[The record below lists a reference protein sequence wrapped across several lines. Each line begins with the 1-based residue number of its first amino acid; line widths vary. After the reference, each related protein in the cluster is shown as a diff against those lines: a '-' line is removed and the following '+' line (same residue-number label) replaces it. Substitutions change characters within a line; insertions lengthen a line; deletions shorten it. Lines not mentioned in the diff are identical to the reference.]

1 MYTCI
6 RYGIAFFFDKVHLVA
21 MLLLSPERSVCVVQ
35 YCFILS
41 IYFSRQSFSA
51 VHTVKQIHIV
61 YNTIMDDEQKQQ
73 QQNNAYSFSAY
84 SQQQLQQ
91 QQYVQHQQNDN
102 NMQSGSQ
109 SRQQSNGYPQPQ
121 PQYGYRLIEG
131 VEVASQQQPA
141 STNPQ
146 SHVLQYTSPNNGS
159 STHPSSQQY
168 HQQLQLQQPTQSQG
182 YAAQSSS
189 SHQFGFGAHYNN
201 TSPYQ
206 QQQQQQLQ
214 HQQQMMSSPS
224 GYASTA
230 QSSRGR
236 SGAYH
241 VNNNLHAA
249 NNQQQQQLITP
260 QTSMTPHEYYRSASQ
275 AGSVSVSSSYHP
287 SIASSAQQQHQ
298 LNIGSSNNHAPP
310 GLVQQIVPPGL
321 LKQNVP
327 PGLVKMNA
335 PPGLTKQQ
343 GECKEGSQD
352 VMETA
357 LGKAEAAQSQQPTK
371 SYQISDTGRLNKIST
386 AATELTSPKSSN
398 NNNQLSATQA
408 AVAELSPQTA
418 GVAAQLL
425 QQEIINRQNQ
435 QSQQQQPRHLSSQE
449 AVVQLQVKVCSM
461 CGNSKKKHSYCVA
474 EWSKEG
480 DGVCNVCIKAEGLDV
495 LKSSAPKKLITA
507 SSDATANLPNG
518 VSPKKEKKDDS
529 SPQKVSPQFDNS
541 RGTSSSTSSSIN
553 TSPSSKSTRACGNC
567 EACKHPDCGTC
578 SNCLDKPKFGGEH
591 KKKQKCIMR
600 RCPHHE
606 NKSKRPSVMSSDDDN
621 DVDEAME
628 ELKERVRMA
637 SPKMAATA
645 PVSSTT
651 ATTTKEVKSSVAKP
665 AAKPIDK
672 TSIAYLRS
680 LLTKKKSKPT
690 TTTSLKTATTK
701 QQQQMDICIPATFSP
716 KHSYRAT
723 AAYSL
728 LRTLS
733 NELRLGP
740 FTLDA
745 LTNALMLPLPSK
757 LLGDIHVR
765 LLRVLFAN
773 GGLGRNYGEYTRFGD
788 GGVEHIVRKKRI
800 ATVNTK
806 KSDNTN
812 ADIGTEV
819 VIQEETE
826 LIPMQGGNNLS
837 FLDSTTWPLFYQD
850 YANATKD
857 KFHDVMEEGIVGTAG
872 EDDEKVVNNEE
883 FIDVKSEAMQPL
895 VDIDLNPKFIL
906 NTTKVEP
913 EWINQCPFGP
923 LGKRNASGL
932 FLCCPFHIHAA
943 IRGYQKVSSAQQGIT
958 FSEDKKRKMQELPEK
973 KTRGGRGRPR
983 KSGDS
988 SSGSEF
994 SSAENP
1000 DSEDD
1005 DYPSPGK
1012 KRPRRASSNGGR
1024 KRGRPKKVQ
1033 TSQSQ
1038 SGGADQKKRVVLT
1051 ATEGKAL
1058 LHATPEAKVALRDAI
1073 LSGIRHPQG
1082 KIDPALLKV
1091 ANSHGLSR
1099 KVIMNAA
1106 AVARQKALGSA
1117 SATSSSTSSAES
1129 TNKLSFSEQ
1138 RSQFLGSKVPYF
1150 KAAPSD
1156 NARALKAAH
1165 TVALSSQ
1172 KEKTEMERRIA
1183 LAREKAGLPNETVPN
1198 PLAAH
1203 TGDNVETSASSLD
1216 VADPLVKNIRG
1227 GGTTGEVV
1235 DLTQNED
1242 STKPATSQQP
1252 MSRLVT
1258 NATLPKGWTQ
1268 HVDNKTGKTFY
1279 YNKEHKKS
1287 TWVKPTK
1294 GGSQGTYPPI
1304 ALSKIPVYGSA
1315 HKGAIVV
1322 SDKVAQSLEQF
1333 LLNGPSS
1340 TPSSNTPSIVKSKDE
1355 SDLPNGDNEGGAP
1368 ASSADH
1374 LLSHMEAVS
1383 QLSRGIPYHALSISS
1398 KLSMIEFLLDE
1409 LLQVPEFSYIVSHRE
1424 AATRIFNSRYGT
1436 APQPKDY
1443 EEMINQDECT
1453 ICGLEGDLLCC
1464 DGCPSSVHRACM

>member
-1 MYTCI
+1 
-6 RYGIAFFFDKVHLVA
+6 
-21 MLLLSPERSVCVVQ
+21 
-35 YCFILS
+35 
-41 IYFSRQSFSA
+41 
-51 VHTVKQIHIV
+51 
-61 YNTIMDDEQKQQ
+61 MDDEQKQQ
-73 QQNNAYSFSAY
+73 QQNNAFHSVNAY
-84 SQQQLQQ
+84 SQQQQLQQ
-91 QQYVQHQQNDN
+91 QYAQQQQNGN
-102 NMQSGSQ
+102 NIQSSANNNNNQRVSSQ
-109 SRQQSNGYPQPQ
+109 GGAQSQQQSNGYP

-131 VEVASQQQPA
+131 VEVASSQQSA
-141 STNPQ
+141 SSTTNP

-159 STHPSSQQY
+159 RHPSSYQQ
-168 HQQLQLQQPTQSQG
+168 HQQLQHQQPRTQYGYVARSSASPQVQSQ
-182 YAAQSSS
+182 YRAY
-189 SHQFGFGAHYNN
+189 YNN

-206 QQQQQQLQ
+206 QQQQQR
-214 HQQQMMSSPS
+214 MMESSATYDRS
-224 GYASTA
+224 A

-236 SGAYH
+236 SNAYH
-241 VNNNLHAA
+241 VNNNQFHVA
-249 NNQQQQQLITP
+249 NNQQVTP
-260 QTSMTPHEYYRSASQ
+260 QTMTPHEYYRSASQ
-275 AGSVSVSSSYHP
+275 AGSVSVSGNYHP
-287 SIASSAQQQHQ
+287 SIVSSAQQQPQ
-298 LNIGSSNNHAPP
+298 LNIGSSNNNAPP
-310 GLVQQIVPPGL
+310 GVQQS
-321 LKQNVP
+321 VP
-327 PGLVKMNA
+327 PGLVKQNA
-335 PPGLTKQQ
+335 PPGLVKQSAPPGLMKQQ
-343 GECKEGSQD
+343 GSSQD
-352 VMETA
+352 VRETA
-357 LGKAEAAQSQQPTK
+357 LGKAEAAEAVQSQHTTK
-371 SYQISDTGRLNKIST
+371 SYQISDTGRLNQIST
-386 AATELTSPKSSN
+386 AATELTSPKST
-398 NNNQLSATQA
+398 NNNQTSATQA

-418 GVAAQLL
+418 SVGAQLL

-435 QSQQQQPRHLSSQE
+435 QQSQQPRHLSSQE
-449 AVVQLQVKVCSM
+449 AVVQQQVKTCSM

-474 EWSKEG
+474 EWSKEER

-495 LKSSAPKKLITA
+495 LKSSASKKSA

-518 VSPKKEKKDDS
+518 VSRKKDKKDDS
-529 SPQKVSPQFDNS
+529 SPQKVSPQFVNS
-541 RGTSSSTSSSIN
+541 RGSSSSKPNPSTNNSIN

-567 EACKHPDCGTC
+567 DACKRPDCGTC
-578 SNCLDKPKFGGEH
+578 TNCLDKPKFGGEH

-606 NKSKRPSVMSSDDDN
+606 NKSKRPSGMSGDN
-621 DVDEAME
+621 DVDVDEAIE
-628 ELKERVRMA
+628 DLKERVRMA
-637 SPKMAATA
+637 SPKTATA
-645 PVSSTT
+645 SVSSTA
-651 ATTTKEVKSSVAKP
+651 ATTTTVNKPEVKTSESKP

-672 TSIAYLRS
+672 TSIVYLRS
-680 LLTKKKSKPT
+680 LLTKKKSKSTTNST
-690 TTTSLKTATTK
+690 TTPAQ

-716 KHSYRAT
+716 THSYRAS

-745 LTNALMLPLPSK
+745 FTNALMLPLPSK

-788 GGVEHIVRKKRI
+788 GGVEHIVRKKRN
-800 ATVNTK
+800 ATVNNTK
-806 KSDNTN
+806 KSNT
-812 ADIGTEV
+812 DIGTAEV
-819 VIQEETE
+819 VGLEETE
-826 LIPMQGGNNLS
+826 LIPMQGGTNLS

-850 YANATKD
+850 YANSTKE

-872 EDDEKVVNNEE
+872 DEDDEKVVNNEE
-883 FIDVKSEAMQPL
+883 FINVKSEAMQPL

-906 NTTKVEP
+906 STTKVEP
-913 EWINQCPFGP
+913 EWIDQCPFGP

-958 FSEDKKRKMQELPEK
+958 FSEDKKRKMKELPEK
-973 KTRGGRGRPR
+973 RNRRGRGRSR
-983 KSGDS
+983 KSNDS
-988 SSGSEF
+988 SSESDF
-994 SSAENP
+994 SAEDL
-1000 DSEDD
+1000 DSDD

-1012 KRPRRASSNGGR
+1012 KRPRRASAGNGR

-1033 TSQSQ
+1033 TSQS
-1038 SGGADQKKRVVLT
+1038 GGAEQQKRVVLT

-1106 AVARQKALGSA
+1106 AVARQKALDSA
-1117 SATSSSTSSAES
+1117 GKALDSAES

-1138 RSQFLGSKVPYF
+1138 RSQYLGSKVPYF
-1150 KAAPSD
+1150 KAAPTD
-1156 NARALKAAH
+1156 NSKALKAAH
-1165 TVALSSQ
+1165 TAALSSQ

-1183 LAREKAGLPNETVPN
+1183 LAREKAGYTLPNETVPN
-1198 PLAAH
+1198 PLAAD
-1203 TGDNVETSASSLD
+1203 TDDS

-1242 STKPATSQQP
+1242 TTKPEASQQP
-1252 MSRLVT
+1252 RSRLVP
-1258 NATLPKGWTQ
+1258 NATLTEGWTQ

-1287 TWVKPTK
+1287 TWVKPTMK

-1304 ALSKIPVYGSA
+1304 PLNKIPVYGSA
-1315 HKGAIVV
+1315 HKNAIVV
-1322 SDKVAQSLEQF
+1322 SDKVATSLEQY

-1340 TPSSNTPSIVKSKDE
+1340 APSSDTTSVPKRKDE
-1355 SDLPNGDNEGGAP
+1355 SDKPNGDESSDTP

-1374 LLSHMEAVS
+1374 LLSHVEAVS
-1383 QLSRGIPYHALSISS
+1383 QLSKGTPYHALSISS

-1409 LLQVPEFSYIVSHRE
+1409 LLQVPEFSYIFSHRE
-1424 AATRIFNSRYGT
+1424 AATRLFNSRYGT
-1436 APQPKDY
+1436 APQSKDY

>member
-1 MYTCI
+1 
-6 RYGIAFFFDKVHLVA
+6 
-21 MLLLSPERSVCVVQ
+21 
-35 YCFILS
+35 
-41 IYFSRQSFSA
+41 
-51 VHTVKQIHIV
+51 
-61 YNTIMDDEQKQQ
+61 MDDEQKQQ
-73 QQNNAYSFSAY
+73 QQNNAEYSFSAY
-84 SQQQLQQ
+84 SPQQQQLQQ
-91 QQYVQHQQNDN
+91 QQCVHQQQSGN
-102 NMQSGSQ
+102 NMQSAKNNNQGMIGSGGAQ
-109 SRQQSNGYPQPQ
+109 SQQLNGYPSQYGYRLIEGGVASSTNPQSRVSQ

-131 VEVASQQQPA
+131 VEVASQQQ
-141 STNPQ
+141 
-146 SHVLQYTSPNNGS
+146 
-159 STHPSSQQY
+159 
-168 HQQLQLQQPTQSQG
+168 QQLQQQQPTQSHG
-182 YAAQSSS
+182 CASHSSS
-189 SHQFGFGAHYNN
+189 PQVRVQSQYGAYYNA
-201 TSPYQ
+201 SPYQ
-206 QQQQQQLQ
+206 QS
-214 HQQQMMSSPS
+214 QQQMRSSPT
-224 GYASTA
+224 GYAPTA

-236 SGAYH
+236 SSAYH

-249 NNQQQQQLITP
+249 NNQQHQQLVTP
-260 QTSMTPHEYYRSASQ
+260 QTSMTPHEYYRLASQ
-275 AGSVSVSSSYHP
+275 AGSVSVSGNCHP
-287 SIASSAQQQHQ
+287 SIASSAQQSEPQ
-298 LNIGSSNNHAPP
+298 LNIGSSNNKTPGLVKQNAPP
-310 GLVQQIVPPGL
+310 GLVQQSA
-321 LKQNVP
+321 P
-327 PGLVKMNA
+327 PGLVKQSV
-335 PPGLTKQQ
+335 PPGLMKQQ
-343 GECKEGSQD
+343 GSSQD
-352 VMETA
+352 VKETA
-357 LGKAEAAQSQQPTK
+357 LGKAEAAEAVQSQQTTK
-371 SYQISDTGRLNKIST
+371 SYLLSDTGRLNQIST
-386 AATELTSPKSSN
+386 TATGLTSPKST
-398 NNNQLSATQA
+398 NNNQTSATQA
-408 AVAELSPQTA
+408 AVSELSPQTA
-418 GVAAQLL
+418 SVAAQLL
-425 QQEIINRQNQ
+425 QREIINRQNQ
-435 QSQQQQPRHLSSQE
+435 QQQQTQPRHLSSQT
-449 AVVQLQVKVCSM
+449 AVVQQQVKTCSM

-474 EWSKEG
+474 EWSKEEG

-495 LKSSAPKKLITA
+495 LKSSASKKSA

-529 SPQKVSPQFDNS
+529 SPHKVSPQFVNS
-541 RGTSSSTSSSIN
+541 RGSSSSKPNPSTNNSIN

-567 EACKHPDCGTC
+567 EACKRPDCGTC
-578 SNCLDKPKFGGEH
+578 TNCLDKPKFGGEH

-606 NKSKRPSVMSSDDDN
+606 NKSKRPSMSGDNDDI

-628 ELKERVRMA
+628 DLKERVRMA
-637 SPKMAATA
+637 SPKTATS
-645 PVSSTT
+645 PVSSSSATT
-651 ATTTKEVKSSVAKP
+651 AKKSEVKSSVSKP

-680 LLTKKKSKPT
+680 LLTKKKSKSTTNST
-690 TTTSLKTATTK
+690 TTPAQ

-716 KHSYRAT
+716 THSYRAS

-745 LTNALMLPLPSK
+745 FTNALMLPLPSK

-788 GGVEHIVRKKRI
+788 GGVEHIVRKKRN
-800 ATVNTK
+800 ATASNKSAVKT
-806 KSDNTN
+806 SDNNT
-812 ADIGTEV
+812 DIEPTAV
-819 VIQEETE
+819 VSQEETE
-826 LIPMQGGNNLS
+826 LIPMQGGTNLS
-837 FLDSTTWPLFYQD
+837 FLDSTTWPLFYED

-857 KFHDVMEEGIVGTAG
+857 KFHDVMEEGIVSTAG

-883 FIDVKSEAMQPL
+883 FINVKSEAMQPL

-906 NTTKVEP
+906 STTKVEP
-913 EWINQCPFGP
+913 EWIDQCPFGP

-958 FSEDKKRKMQELPEK
+958 FSEDKKRKMKELPEK
-973 KTRGGRGRPR
+973 RNRRGRGRSR
-983 KSGDS
+983 KSNDS
-988 SSGSEF
+988 SSESDF
-994 SSAENP
+994 SAEDL
-1000 DSEDD
+1000 DSDDD

-1012 KRPRRASSNGGR
+1012 KRPRRASAGNGR

-1033 TSQSQ
+1033 TSQS
-1038 SGGADQKKRVVLT
+1038 GGAEQQKRVVLT

-1106 AVARQKALGSA
+1106 AVARQKALDSA
-1117 SATSSSTSSAES
+1117 GKALDSAES

-1138 RSQFLGSKVPYF
+1138 RSQYLGSKVPYF
-1150 KAAPSD
+1150 KAAPTD
-1156 NARALKAAH
+1156 NSKALKAAH
-1165 TVALSSQ
+1165 TAALSSQ

-1183 LAREKAGLPNETVPN
+1183 LAREKAGYTTLPNETVPN
-1198 PLAAH
+1198 PLAAD
-1203 TGDNVETSASSLD
+1203 TDDS

-1242 STKPATSQQP
+1242 TTKPEASQQP
-1252 MSRLVT
+1252 RSRLVP
-1258 NATLPKGWTQ
+1258 NATLTEGWTQ

-1287 TWVKPTK
+1287 TWVKPTMK

-1304 ALSKIPVYGSA
+1304 PLNKIPVYGSA
-1315 HKGAIVV
+1315 HKNAIVV
-1322 SDKVAQSLEQF
+1322 SDKVATSLEQY

-1340 TPSSNTPSIVKSKDE
+1340 TPSSDTTSVPKRKDE
-1355 SDLPNGDNEGGAP
+1355 SDKPNGDESSDTP

-1374 LLSHMEAVS
+1374 LLSHVEAVS
-1383 QLSRGIPYHALSISS
+1383 QLSKGTPYHALSISS

-1409 LLQVPEFSYIVSHRE
+1409 LLQVPEFSYIFSHRE
-1424 AATRIFNSRYGT
+1424 AATRLFNSRYGT
-1436 APQPKDY
+1436 APQSKDY

>member
-1 MYTCI
+1 
-6 RYGIAFFFDKVHLVA
+6 
-21 MLLLSPERSVCVVQ
+21 
-35 YCFILS
+35 
-41 IYFSRQSFSA
+41 
-51 VHTVKQIHIV
+51 
-61 YNTIMDDEQKQQ
+61 MDDEQKQQ
-73 QQNNAYSFSAY
+73 QQNNAYSLSAY

-91 QQYVQHQQNDN
+91 LQQQQYVQQQQNDN

-109 SRQQSNGYPQPQ
+109 SHQQSNGYPQPQ

-131 VEVASQQQPA
+131 EVASQ
-141 STNPQ
+141 SSNP
-146 SHVLQYTSPNNGS
+146 SHVSQYNSPNNGS
-159 STHPSSQQY
+159 RNPSSYQ
-168 HQQLQLQQPTQSQG
+168 QQLHQLQQQPAQSHG
-182 YAAQSSS
+182 YASQSSS
-189 SHQFGFGAHYNN
+189 SPQVQVQSQYGAYYNA
-201 TSPYQ
+201 SPYQ
-206 QQQQQQLQ
+206 QS
-214 HQQQMMSSPS
+214 QQQMRSSPT
-224 GYASTA
+224 GYAPTA

-236 SGAYH
+236 SNAYH
-241 VNNNLHAA
+241 VNNNA
-249 NNQQQQQLITP
+249 NSNQQQQLVTP
-260 QTSMTPHEYYRSASQ
+260 QYNNMTPHEYYRSATPSQ
-275 AGSVSVSSSYHP
+275 AAVSGSYHP
-287 SIASSAQQQHQ
+287 SIASSAQQSQPQ
-298 LNIGSSNNHAPP
+298 LNVGSSNNKSPGLVKQSVPP
-310 GLVQQIVPPGL
+310 GLVQ
-321 LKQNVP
+321 QNVP
-327 PGLVKMNA
+327 PGLVKMNV

-343 GECKEGSQD
+343 GKCKEGSQD
-352 VMETA
+352 VGETA
-357 LGKAEAAQSQQPTK
+357 LGKAEAAEAVQSQQTTK
-371 SYQISDTGRLNKIST
+371 SYLLSDTGRLNQIST
-386 AATELTSPKSSN
+386 TATGLTSPKST
-398 NNNQLSATQA
+398 NNNQTSATQA
-408 AVAELSPQTA
+408 AVSELSPQTA
-418 GVAAQLL
+418 SVAAQLL
-425 QQEIINRQNQ
+425 QREIINRQNQ
-435 QSQQQQPRHLSSQE
+435 QQQQQQTQPRHLSSQVE
-449 AVVQLQVKVCSM
+449 VVQQQVKTCSM

-474 EWSKEG
+474 EWSKGEG

-495 LKSSAPKKLITA
+495 LKSSASKKSA

-529 SPQKVSPQFDNS
+529 SSQKVSPQFVNS
-541 RGTSSSTSSSIN
+541 RKTSPKTNPSTNNSIN

-567 EACKHPDCGTC
+567 EACKRPDCGTC
-578 SNCLDKPKFGGEH
+578 TNCLDKPKFGGEH

-606 NKSKRPSVMSSDDDN
+606 NKSKRPSGMSGDNDDN

-628 ELKERVRMA
+628 DLKERVRMA
-637 SPKMAATA
+637 SPKTATS
-645 PVSSTT
+645 PVSSVST
-651 ATTTKEVKSSVAKP
+651 ATTSKTEVRSSVSKP
-665 AAKPIDK
+665 ASKPIDK

-680 LLTKKKSKPT
+680 LLTKKKKKSKPT
-690 TTTSLKTATTK
+690 TTSKPTPA
-701 QQQQMDICIPATFSP
+701 QQQQIDICIPATFSP
-716 KHSYRAT
+716 THSYRAS

-745 LTNALMLPLPSK
+745 FTNALMLPLPSK

-788 GGVEHIVRKKRI
+788 GGVEHIVRKKRN
-800 ATVNTK
+800 ATVNNTK
-806 KSDNTN
+806 KSNT
-812 ADIGTEV
+812 DIGTAEV
-819 VIQEETE
+819 VGQEETE
-826 LIPMQGGNNLS
+826 LIPMQGGTNLS

-850 YANATKD
+850 YANSTKE

-872 EDDEKVVNNEE
+872 DEDDEKVVNNEE
-883 FIDVKSEAMQPL
+883 FINVKSEAMQPL

-906 NTTKVEP
+906 STTKVEP
-913 EWINQCPFGP
+913 EWIDQCPFGP

-958 FSEDKKRKMQELPEK
+958 FSEDKKRKMKELPEK
-973 KTRGGRGRPR
+973 RNRRGRGRSR
-983 KSGDS
+983 KSNDS
-988 SSGSEF
+988 SSESDF
-994 SSAENP
+994 SAEDL
-1000 DSEDD
+1000 DSDD

-1012 KRPRRASSNGGR
+1012 KRPRRASAGNGR

-1033 TSQSQ
+1033 TSQS
-1038 SGGADQKKRVVLT
+1038 GGAEQQKRVVLT

-1106 AVARQKALGSA
+1106 AVARQKALDSA
-1117 SATSSSTSSAES
+1117 GKALDSAES

-1138 RSQFLGSKVPYF
+1138 RSQYLGSKVPYF
-1150 KAAPSD
+1150 KAAPTD
-1156 NARALKAAH
+1156 NSKALKAAH
-1165 TVALSSQ
+1165 TAALSSQ
-1172 KEKTEMERRIA
+1172 KTEMERRIA
-1183 LAREKAGLPNETVPN
+1183 LAREKAGYTLPNETVPN
-1198 PLAAH
+1198 PLAAD
-1203 TGDNVETSASSLD
+1203 TDDS

-1242 STKPATSQQP
+1242 TTKPEASQQP
-1252 MSRLVT
+1252 RSRLVP
-1258 NATLPKGWTQ
+1258 NATLTEGWTQ

-1287 TWVKPTK
+1287 TWVKPTMK

-1304 ALSKIPVYGSA
+1304 PLNKIPVYGSA
-1315 HKGAIVV
+1315 HKNAIVV
-1322 SDKVAQSLEQF
+1322 SDKVATSLEQY

-1340 TPSSNTPSIVKSKDE
+1340 TPSSDTTSVPKRKDE
-1355 SDLPNGDNEGGAP
+1355 SDKPNGDESSDTP

-1374 LLSHMEAVS
+1374 LLSHVEAVS
-1383 QLSRGIPYHALSISS
+1383 QLSKGTPYHALSISS

-1409 LLQVPEFSYIVSHRE
+1409 LLQVPEFSYIFSHRE
-1424 AATRIFNSRYGT
+1424 AATRLFNSRYGT
-1436 APQPKDY
+1436 APQSKDY